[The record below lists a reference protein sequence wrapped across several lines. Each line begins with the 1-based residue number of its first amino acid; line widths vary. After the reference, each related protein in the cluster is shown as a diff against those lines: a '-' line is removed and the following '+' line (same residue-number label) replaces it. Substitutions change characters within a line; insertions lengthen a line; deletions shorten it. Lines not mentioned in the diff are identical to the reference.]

1 MIPSTPRAIRGRTVS
16 GLSQVHGMTM
26 RPRECASVTMVLSG
40 SGWPD
45 GSYGGLGTKAGA
57 NVMLEV
63 TKDLKSISTNT
74 GGQKG

>member
-1 MIPSTPRAIRGRTVS
+1 
-16 GLSQVHGMTM
+16 
-26 RPRECASVTMVLSG
+26 MVLSG